1 MSFIAASLT
10 NSLIVPAHLLTP
22 RTLTSLNRVR
32 KCPDQLQLGGRRMG
46 IMGTYT
52 AVAWSWSQANAM
64 SESPFHWK
72 WRCSAKTTCSILLHT
87 ARLVLVPSFCNH
99 YIETSWFFGMIV
111 SSWQGRA
118 TAEQKIKNFIYLWVK
133 DHFWTVFI
141 FQTLQKLRSS
151 DTLTQ

>member
-1 MSFIAASLT
+1 MTHHIAWSSLVKSVSFNAASMT

-32 KCPDQLQLGGRRMG
+32 KCPDQLQLGRRRMG

-87 ARLVLVPSFCNH
+87 AGLVLVPFFCNH
-99 YIETSWFFGMIV
+99 YIETSWFLAV
-111 SSWQGRA
+111 QNSSIG
-118 TAEQKIKNFIYLWVK
+118 YLVCPSVPWSGTTNNQSL
-133 DHFWTVFI
+133 HNTTEWP
-141 FQTLQKLRSS
+141 
-151 DTLTQ
+151 